1 MLALS
6 EYEFG
11 ALGLK
16 TLFSLK
22 SICRMPYNG
31 CAHFSDILSKVLSFE
46 KNSIAGESALQLLI
60 TLTLL
65 ID

>member
-11 ALGLK
+11 VLGLK

-22 SICRMPYNG
+22 SICPMPYNG
-31 CAHFSDILSKVLSFE
+31 CVHFSDIMPEVLSFE
-46 KNSIAGESALQLLI
+46 KNSIAEGPALQLLI
-60 TLTLL
+60 
-65 ID
+65 

>member
-1 MLALS
+1 MPALS

-22 SICRMPYNG
+22 SICRMPYND
-31 CAHFSDILSKVLSFE
+31 CVHFSDILSKVLSFE
-46 KNSIAGESALQLLI
+46 KNSIAGESAL
-60 TLTLL
+60 
-65 ID
+65 